1 MHARATDLDIGV
13 RFHVAAVSP
22 DLSDEPVRTFQAIRE
37 LLVSNG
43 TLTKEGRLNKD
54 MAAKLGWTVR
64 DVEPVLQKP

>member
-1 MHARATDLDIGV
+1 MHARATDLDIGA

-22 DLSDEPVRTFQAIRE
+22 NLSDEPMRTFQAIRE

-43 TLTKEGRLNKD
+43 TLTKKGRLNKE
-54 MAAKLGWTVR
+54 MAAKLGSTVR